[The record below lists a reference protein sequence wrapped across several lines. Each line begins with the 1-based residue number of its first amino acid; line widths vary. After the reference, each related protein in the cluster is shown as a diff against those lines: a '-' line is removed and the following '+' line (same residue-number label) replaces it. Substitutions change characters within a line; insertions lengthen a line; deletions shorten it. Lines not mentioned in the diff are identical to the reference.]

1 MFCRAADGLESF
13 RQLNGDLCATAYSSK
28 EAPNSVESLP
38 RAELSKELD
47 AKSSGRVG
55 REEVKV
61 KV

>member
-1 MFCRAADGLESF
+1 MRDCLLFE
-13 RQLNGDLCATAYSSK
+13 

-55 REEVKV
+55 REEVEVKV